1 MRRLP
6 GLHKSSEAPASLSP
20 SSTSTLPSPS
30 IEVNAVTP
38 DAQHAHALWLSSSI
52 AESSSAESSSAES
65 CSGSESGA
73 EKRETS
79 GGEASILQ
87 ILKSATA
94 TDMEAS
100 VPTPA
105 AVDPSRQPAVL
116 RRGAFE
122 AVLTKRLARLAATR
136 AAEAEDNS
144 YVHRSPQ
151 PAGGWDSQPAK
162 PRPCFRPCND
172 GTDSSQTS
180 QAFSGEGGRPR
191 WDKRPLIN
199 PPGAVSGLRP
209 VTQERW
215 VEVQE
220 EGNKI
225 KLSFGHED
233 EYEYSDGYQTAP
245 VRQTERSTQQGCS
258 AASSLSPSSL
268 LESIGDDDSRVQ
280 PSHQT
285 SPVRHTERGTA
296 VAAIQFLELLRA
308 LDPSTGNL
316 TTAQLTKGATPRA
329 ARAKT
334 EHLRIWT
341 PARPEAIPAPEAAPA
356 EPAPPAKQEP
366 KRDPPLRVSA
376 EPHSAHVAE
385 MDTHSAHTTE
395 MLLLYHMRQADNVRH
410 RTTSGELRATWN
422 SPAWSRGAGRSRAK
436 THDSLRFEGF
446 SY

>member
-1 MRRLP
+1 MLADEAASHAAASRL
-6 GLHKSSEAPASLSP
+6 HSSSKAPTSLSP
-20 SSTSTLPSPS
+20 SSTSIPRSPS
-30 IEVNAVTP
+30 IDVDAVTP
-38 DAQHAHALWLSSSI
+38 DIEHAHALWLSSN
-52 AESSSAESSSAES
+52 SSAESGGAES
-65 CSGSESGA
+65 GSAASSGA

-79 GGEASILQ
+79 GGEASESIPQ
-87 ILKSATA
+87 ILESATA

-100 VPTPA
+100 VLVRRPGLLRPA
-105 AVDPSRQPAVL
+105 
-116 RRGAFE
+116 
-122 AVLTKRLARLAATR
+122 
-136 AAEAEDNS
+136 
-144 YVHRSPQ
+144 
-151 PAGGWDSQPAK
+151 SQPIMPGGQLIA
-162 PRPCFRPCND
+162 PPQRRSTQQ
-172 GTDSSQTS
+172 GSS
-180 QAFSGEGGRPR
+180 
-191 WDKRPLIN
+191 
-199 PPGAVSGLRP
+199 AVS
-209 VTQERW
+209 
-215 VEVQE
+215 
-220 EGNKI
+220 
-225 KLSFGHED
+225 SFSPSSSSLESIGED
-233 EYEYSDGYQTAP
+233 DSCVHPSHQTAP

-366 KRDPPLRVSA
+366 KRDPPRRVSA